1 MTIVV
6 LMGVTGSGKT
16 TVGQMLA
23 QRFGWSFL
31 DADDFHPEANIA
43 KMRAGVA
50 LGDADRWPWLDALN
64 ARLRQCRAAGAN
76 AVLACSALKRV
87 YRERIVAGLPDT
99 HWVHLA
105 GSFEQIGTRLQQ
117 RQGHYMSPSLLRSQ
131 FDTLEA
137 PDDAL
142 ALDIAAT
149 PEALADAIAVGFGLT
164 PTAPPSAA

>member
-87 YRERIVAGLPDT
+87 YRERIAAGLPDT

-105 GSFEQIGTRLQQ
+105 GSFEQIGTDIRRNPQPAGGRLLCADH
-117 RQGHYMSPSLLRSQ
+117 RVRHARGGTGTRREGARRASCPRHPVGALGRRSL
-131 FDTLEA
+131 
-137 PDDAL
+137 
-142 ALDIAAT
+142 
-149 PEALADAIAVGFGLT
+149 
-164 PTAPPSAA
+164 